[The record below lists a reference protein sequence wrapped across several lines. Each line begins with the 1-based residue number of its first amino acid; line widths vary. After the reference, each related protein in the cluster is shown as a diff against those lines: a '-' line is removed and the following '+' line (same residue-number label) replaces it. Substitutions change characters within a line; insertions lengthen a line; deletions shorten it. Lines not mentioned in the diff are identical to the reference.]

1 MTMTMEM
8 DATIPKHDVTFSKD
22 YPENA
27 YSNGPVN
34 MNEHLSHADEKQ
46 VILDD
51 VLPKRCHHCMGN
63 ESTFHREIEVNY
75 MALKLDLVNS
85 QSQND
90 YLVQAKNRADEKCQK
105 MELQLRK
112 ALMHCAEIDSL
123 HKALQHLQSNA
134 RSSALERTELRVH
147 IESLE
152 EQKDHY
158 KNRNKLLER
167 ENLKLKAEQEEC
179 IRIIVDMR
187 IELERFKGISQTRRI
202 SVSKHR
208 PQDELHASSVSLV
221 NNLNPEPETEPE
233 DSIENQK
240 VTAEILKNPF
250 VKRNSIPK
258 LEENDIDKNQ
268 QDISVSTDK
277 SKNEHK
283 LMEKNAREAL
293 RRWSM
298 VTFGRPLTVLDRCIE
313 ENKCYHESFRSISF
327 IDPMSPNKA
336 EENQLTQEEEKQDTE
351 DGNGNVFPNRVR
363 KILPTRL
370 RRMQSSNAM
379 IGNQS
384 HRNTKQYV
392 GNLDDVDY
400 SLSSPYDEKENKLIE
415 KFLNISKYR
424 HTATGRKSKNKVHI
438 GVGSPKDDKKNY
450 EPGYQNL

>member
-1 MTMTMEM
+1 MSMEM
-8 DATIPKHDVTFSKD
+8 DATIPNHDVTVSKA
-22 YPENA
+22 ENA
-27 YSNGPVN
+27 YNHNGPVN
-34 MNEHLSHADEKQ
+34 MNEHLSRDDEKQ

-51 VLPKRCHHCMGN
+51 VEPQRCHHCMGN

-90 YLVQAKNRADEKCQK
+90 YLVQAKNRADERCQK

-112 ALMHCAEIDSL
+112 ALMHCSEIDSL

-187 IELERFKGISQTRRI
+187 IELERFKGISQSRCRTSI
-202 SVSKHR
+202 SKHR
-208 PQDELHASSVSLV
+208 PQEELHASSVSLTNHFNSDAV
-221 NNLNPEPETEPE
+221 PETGPE
-233 DSIENQK
+233 DFEENQEFSAGSVK
-240 VTAEILKNPF
+240 TPF
-250 VKRNSIPK
+250 AKGDNIPN
-258 LEENDIDKNQ
+258 LGDIDLDKSQ
-268 QDISVSTDK
+268 QDIPVSTDK
-277 SKNEHK
+277 LKYEHK
-283 LMEKNAREAL
+283 VTEKNAREAL

-313 ENKCYHESFRSISF
+313 ENKCYHESFRNIPC
-327 IDPMSPNKA
+327 IDSMSPNTD
-336 EENQLTQEEEKQDTE
+336 ENQPVLEEQKQDDE
-351 DGNGNVFPNRVR
+351 DGNIFPNRVR

-370 RRMQSSNAM
+370 RRKQSSNAM

-384 HRNTKQYV
+384 FRNSKKFV
-392 GNLDDVDY
+392 GDLDDLND
-400 SLSSPYDEKENKLIE
+400 SLPAPYDEKENKLIE

-424 HTATGRKSKNKVHI
+424 HTVTRRKSSKNKIHI
-438 GVGSPKDDKKNY
+438 GLGSLEHDKKNY